1 MRNLDPAIVMAA
13 LSFTVVQSDCTS
25 RAARRVVF
33 NSDTLK
39 ALKFSTGDVVALS
52 ARNSK
57 DFAVGIAWPSSDLP
71 PQCVS
76 VSTSIYLTAGLQDG
90 QHVQV
95 FPFPRTVSS
104 NNPLGLPALTQ
115 IQEASEIRLKELQRN
130 GILKKPSAPGQR
142 GDWLKLSVREA
153 LVDLKYVTSAQVLE
167 VPYEQETRRF
177 VVTPSPSQQIENL
190 EAKFDA
196 LALAPA
202 RQVWTVGWD
211 TSIILVGNTNEI
223 ENHSSLP
230 EVEVLA
236 QGNENTAYDS
246 VGGLNKQIAEI
257 RDLLEIPL
265 TRPELFR
272 YFGLKPPRG
281 ILLHG
286 PPGTGKT
293 HLARAIAAS
302 TKSAVLVI
310 NGPELSSAYHGETEA
325 KLRDVFKEAR
335 NKSPCIVVLDE
346 VDALVP
352 RREEGAG
359 GEVEKRVVATL
370 LTILDGM
377 EDSDEHTR
385 VVVIGTTNRPNAIDP
400 ALRRPG
406 RFDREIEIG
415 IPDASARFSILQVLL
430 SQTPHTISQADLLA
444 IASRA
449 HGYVGADLSAVVR
462 EAGTIAIK
470 RWLASHPQDKSQD
483 ELSLTLPDLE
493 ASLPSIRPSGMRS
506 VFVETPPVRYSEI
519 GGQASVIQ
527 KLREAVEWPLLHPET
542 FLRLGVRP
550 PKGVLLYGP
559 PGCSKTVLARACAF
573 ESGINFIAVKGPEVL
588 NKFVG
593 ESERTVR
600 EIFRKARAA
609 APSIVFFDEIDALA
623 TSRTSSET
631 DSGSSHEGVLTSL
644 LNEMDGVQE
653 LVGVTVL
660 AATNR
665 PDAIDSALMRPGR
678 LDRIL
683 YVGPPDQEGREEILR
698 IRMKNMTVA
707 ADVDVVEIA
716 RMTDECSGAEITA
729 LCQEAALLTMHKD
742 MNAPHCLPS
751 IVVSDLMS
759 TSSSSKG
766 KGKELATLPPLPG
779 PSSGSANPAASLSAL
794 WAYLLPALNHIVKSP
809 TNNSDKAPAIDI
821 GFYAGIHTACYN
833 YFTSQSE
840 TKSNARTTGEPASGT
855 DLYEQLDKYY
865 IEAAREVMLG
875 GATG

>member
-1 MRNLDPAIVMAA
+1 MAA
-13 LSFTVVQSDCTS
+13 LSFTVVQADCAS
-25 RAARRVVF
+25 RAARRVVL
-33 NSDTLK
+33 NAEALK
-39 ALKFSTGDVVALS
+39 ATKFSTGDVVAVS
-52 ARNSK
+52 GRDSK
-57 DFAVGIAWPSSDLP
+57 DFAVGVVWPSSELP
-71 PQCVS
+71 AQCVS
-76 VSTSIYLTAGLQDG
+76 LSTSLYLTAGLQNG
-90 QHVQV
+90 QQV
-95 FPFPRTVSS
+95 LVSPVPKTGSSKNDPFR
-104 NNPLGLPALTQ
+104 LPALNR
-115 IQEASEIRLKELQRN
+115 IQEATQIRLKEVPRDGVSTKVL
-130 GILKKPSAPGQR
+130 PGGKR
-142 GDWLKLSVREA
+142 GDWLKLLIRES
-153 LVDLKYVTSAQVLE
+153 LVDLKYITSAQIVE
-167 VPYEQETRRF
+167 VTYEQEVRRF
-177 VVTPSPSQQIENL
+177 LVVPPSSQQAENL
-190 EAKFDA
+190 ETQFDA
-196 LALAPA
+196 LSLAAP
-202 RQVWTVGWD
+202 RQIYTVGWD
-211 TSIILVGNTNEI
+211 TSVSLVGNTDDAGPQT
-223 ENHSSLP
+223 SLP

-236 QGNENTAYDS
+236 QGNGNAAYDS

-325 KLRDVFKEAR
+325 RLREVFKEAR
-335 NKSPCIVVLDE
+335 DKSPCIVVLDE

-352 RREEGAG
+352 RREDGSG

-377 EDSDEHTR
+377 EDGGDEHTR

-415 IPDASARFSILQVLL
+415 IPDVEARCSILQVLL
-430 SQTPHTISQADLLA
+430 SKTPHTISQADLLS

-470 RWLASHPQDKSQD
+470 RWLCSHPQHASKTPQS
-483 ELSLTLPDLE
+483 ELTLTLSDLE
-493 ASLPSIRPSGMRS
+493 ASLPSIRPSAMRS

-527 KLREAVEWPLLHPET
+527 KLREAVEWPLLHPDT
-542 FLRLGVRP
+542 FLRLGVKP

-573 ESGINFIAVKGPEVL
+573 ESGVNFIAVKGPEVL

-623 TSRTSSET
+623 TSRTSSDT
-631 DSGSSHEGVLTSL
+631 DAGSSHEGVLTSL

-653 LVGVTVL
+653 LLGVTVL

-683 YVGPPDQEGREEILR
+683 YVGPPDQKGREEILA

-707 ADVDVVEIA
+707 PDIDVPEIA
-716 RMTDECSGAEITA
+716 RMTEGCSGAEISA
-729 LCQEAALLTMHKD
+729 LCQEAALLTMTKD
-742 MNAPHCLPS
+742 MDASHVPHEAF
-751 IVVSDLMS
+751 V
-759 TSSSSKG
+759 
-766 KGKELATLPPLPG
+766 
-779 PSSGSANPAASLSAL
+779 AASKAL
-794 WAYLLPALNHIVKSP
+794 KKQITPAVLQK
-809 TNNSDKAPAIDI
+809 
-821 GFYAGIHTACYN
+821 F
-833 YFTSQSE
+833 E
-840 TKSNARTTGEPASGT
+840 RW
-855 DLYEQLDKYY
+855 
-865 IEAAREVMLG
+865 R
-875 GATG
+875 GAL